1 MNRRDWLTALGT
13 ALAVPLPDDLVAVGR
28 AWHARRARGGG
39 GGGAPLQVLSP
50 QQNELVTTIA
60 ELILPETDT
69 PGARAA
75 RVNEL
80 IDLALAEWFD
90 SADRDRFLAGLADV
104 DARAK
109 ALGAS
114 DFVHAREAQQLD
126 VLTALDDE
134 LAQERDADR
143 AGVLWRG
150 RAAAPDKNFFRWMKE
165 LTLVGYYTSEIGFT
179 QELRAQI
186 IPGRYDGCILLERRG
201 S

>member
-1 MNRRDWLTALGT
+1 MNRRDLLTALGAT
-13 ALAVPLPDDLVAVGR
+13 LAVPLSDDLLDLGR
-28 AWHARRARGGG
+28 ALHARAARRE
-39 GGGAPLQVLSP
+39 GGAALQVLSP
-50 QQNELVTTIA
+50 QQNELVTTLA

-90 SADRDRFLAGLADV
+90 PADRDHFLAGLADV

-109 ALGAS
+109 ALGATG
-114 DFVHAREAQQLD
+114 FVHAPTAQQLE
-126 VLTALDDE
+126 VLTTLDDE
-134 LAQERDADR
+134 LAQERDAEH
-143 AGVLWRG
+143 AGVQWRG